1 MVNVRYRNIFLFIL
15 LSIVTLGI
23 YPLVA
28 YCIMGEEVND
38 ICRGDGDNN
47 MFYLLAALLG
57 IVTLGIYPIVW
68 YCKAMNRL
76 CNNGY
81 RYGITVRHTGT
92 EFLLWY
98 LFGILLFGV
107 GPIVALCLFVSDLN
121 QFANLQTAYG
131 NNYVQDNQGY
141 YLQNGEQQY
150 YGEQQQYYGEQ
161 QQYYGE
167 QQQYYGEQQQ
177 YYGNGGENPADY
189 GETDTLSSAPTSA
202 PTSEPAP
209 SEGSVMWLG
218 GEYTGYTFPIKPDT
232 EVIIG
237 KDPNQSNIVIGK
249 EHATVSRKHVGIRY
263 DSSNGMYIL
272 TDYSTNGTYIND
284 GAYTGRLERGA
295 ATYIGSGVIASI
307 GNGENSFKLV

>member
-1 MVNVRYRNIFLFIL
+1 
-15 LSIVTLGI
+15 
-23 YPLVA
+23 
-28 YCIMGEEVND
+28 
-38 ICRGDGDNN
+38 
-47 MFYLLAALLG
+47 
-57 IVTLGIYPIVW
+57 
-68 YCKAMNRL
+68 
-76 CNNGY
+76 
-81 RYGITVRHTGT
+81 
-92 EFLLWY
+92 
-98 LFGILLFGV
+98 
-107 GPIVALCLFVSDLN
+107 
-121 QFANLQTAYG
+121 
-131 NNYVQDNQGY
+131 YVQDNQGY

-161 QQYYGE
+161 QQYYG
-167 QQQYYGEQQQ
+167 
-177 YYGNGGENPADY
+177 NGGENSAEY
-189 GETDTLSSAPTSA
+189 GETDTLSPA
-202 PTSEPAP
+202 PTSEPTSEPVP

-218 GEYTGYTFPIKPDT
+218 GEYTGYTFPIQPNT

-237 KDPNQSNIVIGK
+237 KDPSQANIVIGK